1 MNQSPMTLAIS
12 SSDGWIPSK
21 DKVVIMQLEYD
32 VDDSGNRF
40 LSGRLFENV
49 QFSDLEIAP
58 RMGSPIR
65 IEDCRFLNCSTSLGT
80 CLIRRGTTL
89 DSVVFS
95 NLDCGDAIHV
105 SSEVCL
111 NRVVIEG
118 KKPKSLF
125 IKPQDRETFKMPE
138 VPDTDFQLDITNFS
152 GTVDIEGLR
161 GNMVR
166 KDPSRHVTIQAK
178 WRDEVDWKGMG
189 IGGSSYWK
197 IFVRKLAYN
206 NADEGVFSLPGR
218 SHDDFSEVMHQK
230 ELLKNA
236 GLRFD

>member
-1 MNQSPMTLAIS
+1 
-12 SSDGWIPSK
+12 
-21 DKVVIMQLEYD
+21 MQLEYD

-40 LSGRLFENV
+40 LSGRTFENV
-49 QFSDLEIAP
+49 RFSHLEILP
-58 RMGSPIR
+58 QLGKTIR
-65 IEDCRFLNCSTSLGT
+65 IENCRFLDCSSSPGA
-80 CLIRRGTTL
+80 CVICPGTTL
-89 DSVVFS
+89 DSVDFS
-95 NLDCGDAIHV
+95 NLDCGRAIYIR
-105 SSEVCL
+105 SEVCL

-178 WRDEVDWKGMG
+178 WRDEVDWKGLG

-206 NADEGVFSLPGR
+206 NADEGVFSLPDR
-218 SHDDFSEVMHQK
+218 THEDFAEVMQQK
-230 ELLKNA
+230 ELLENT